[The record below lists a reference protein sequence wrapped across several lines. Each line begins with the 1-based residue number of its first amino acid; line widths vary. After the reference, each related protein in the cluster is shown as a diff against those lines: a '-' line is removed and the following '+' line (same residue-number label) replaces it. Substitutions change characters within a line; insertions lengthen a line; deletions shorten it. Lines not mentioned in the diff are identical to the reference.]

1 MNMKKIFFIIFLVL
15 IVLSCSSSTKSG
27 KGKEVGKVETKE
39 LNIVDEEEKKFLLKL
54 ARNTLD
60 EYLKNGS
67 TPKIDEKELTQTLK
81 REYGCFVTLN
91 LNGKLRGCIGYLQPI
106 KPLYKAVM
114 ENAVNAATNDSR
126 FRTVKYEE
134 LKDIKIEISVLSSLM
149 ELEFDSPNELLNKL
163 VPLRDGVVLKIGM
176 SSATFLPQ
184 VWEGLP
190 NKTDFLAQL
199 SLKSGNMPDAWK
211 GKGVEVY
218 TYFADVFEEKEK

>member
-1 MNMKKIFFIIFLVL
+1 MKKIFFVVFLVL
-15 IVLSCSSSTKSG
+15 NVLSFYYSVKSG
-27 KGKEVGKVETKE
+27 EAKEAVKMETEE
-39 LNIVDEEEKKFLLKL
+39 LTIVNEEEKKFLLKL
-54 ARNTLD
+54 ARNTLE
-60 EYLKNGS
+60 EYLKSGI

-114 ENAVNAATNDSR
+114 ENAVNAAANDPR

-134 LKDIKIEISVLSSLM
+134 LKDIKIEISVLSSLV
-149 ELEFDSPNELLNKL
+149 EIEFESPNEILNQL

-184 VWEGLP
+184 VWEDLP
-190 NKTDFLAQL
+190 NKADFLAQL

-218 TYFADVFEEKEK
+218 TYFADVFHE